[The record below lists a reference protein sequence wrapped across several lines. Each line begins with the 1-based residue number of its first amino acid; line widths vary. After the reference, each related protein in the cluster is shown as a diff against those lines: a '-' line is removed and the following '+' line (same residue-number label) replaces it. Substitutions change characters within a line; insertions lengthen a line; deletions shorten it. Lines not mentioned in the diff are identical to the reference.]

1 MMSNDQMLP
10 KIKLVQIR
18 RVGWGGGGGGRD
30 EVYMRG
36 GQRIIAVEV
45 EAVWK

>member
-18 RVGWGGGGGGRD
+18 RVGWGVGGGRD

-45 EAVWK
+45 EAVRK